1 MGMMVSKQKSAYG
14 SRDDKLC
21 GQNDWEAQNHASI
34 GLFILPP
41 PPQFMHHMS
50 YNWLCIKSIW

>member
-34 GLFILPP
+34 GLFTPP
-41 PPQFMHHMS
+41 PPIYAPHV
-50 YNWLCIKSIW
+50 L